1 MKQHTKKFVATVMMA
16 GGLATAGSAL
26 AQDYINGAPTLS
38 NMDPTTLN
46 TAPNALYANWNP
58 SAAVTIFTSIPIGLE
73 VQSFGYGSLYYQP
86 ATPTTLNLSDAVATL
101 TLTVNNVTPAQTQVW
116 MGVPFILHDS
126 LGNAAT
132 YGGYAGEFG
141 FADTG
146 SGGATGTWSGN
157 VLTETAPLTAGMISD
172 IQGGATIVGFNLQM
186 DPAVYPGGFYDVTY
200 NSLDLTPAPEPAS
213 LALVGMGAAGLLLV
227 RRRK

>member
-1 MKQHTKKFVATVMMA
+1 MKNHTKQLVAAIAVA
-16 GGLATAGSAL
+16 SGLVTASSAV
-26 AQDYINGAPTLS
+26 AQDFLNGSPTLS
-38 NMDPTTLN
+38 NMNPSTFN
-46 TAPNALYANWNP
+46 TPPNATYGNWNNP
-58 SAAVTIFTSIPIGLE
+58 AVTTFISLPSGLE
-73 VQSFGYGSLYYQP
+73 VQSLGYGSMYYQP
-86 ATPTTLNLSDAVATL
+86 ATPTPLNHNDSIATL
-101 TLTVNNVTPAQTQVW
+101 TLTVNNVTPAQSQVW
-116 MGVPFILHDS
+116 IGVPFILHDS

-146 SGGATGTWSGN
+146 SGGATGYWSGN

-172 IQGGATIVGFNLQM
+172 IQGGATIVGFNLQL

-200 NSLDLTPAPEPAS
+200 NSLALTPEPGS
-213 LALVGMGAAGLLLV
+213 LALIGLGAAGLLLA